1 VFNFF
6 EIIAKHKRHHLFP
19 RLEVDNRSRI
29 YTLLAYLLAIISLH
43 ILAMVVFE
51 QLPIDD
57 AIWLTLTTITT
68 VGYGDLSAQTA
79 VGRTATTL
87 LLYFGGI
94 FILAKIA
101 GDYFDYRLERKQ
113 KMITGLWR
121 WHMQKHIVIINAP
134 STNPEQYFLR
144 LIQQFRDNPAF
155 VNTPIQCLTD
165 QFPNGLPS
173 KLRALDIL
181 HFHGLPESQEML
193 DAVNAN
199 QAEYIIILATDENN
213 YTSDSQTFDILH
225 RLVDSKARAK
235 IVVECLNDD
244 NRNRLLAAGA
254 QSVLRPIRAYPE
266 LIVRAVVAPGSERV
280 LEHLFTHS
288 GNYTQRYDIQLEQRP
303 WAEVVSTLIHQN
315 LGIALAY
322 LDAQGELFCNP
333 QSDQKITSKAIFVL
347 VREQDTPSITQIT
360 QSLMIRSC

>member
-1 VFNFF
+1 
-6 EIIAKHKRHHLFP
+6 
-19 RLEVDNRSRI
+19 
-29 YTLLAYLLAIISLH
+29 
-43 ILAMVVFE
+43 MVVFE
-51 QLPIDD
+51 GLPLDD

-79 VGRTATTL
+79 LGRTATTL

-144 LIQQFRDNPAF
+144 LTQQFRDNPAF
-155 VNTPIQCLTD
+155 ANTPIQCLTD

-199 QAEYIIILATDENN
+199 QANHIIILAKDENN

-225 RLVDSKARAK
+225 RLLDNKARGK
-235 IVVECLNDD
+235 IVVECINDD
-244 NRNRLLAAGA
+244 NRSRLLAAGA

-288 GNYTQRYDIQLEQRP
+288 GNYTQRYDIQLEQQR
-303 WAEVVSTLIHQN
+303 WAEVVSALIHKN

-322 LDAQGELFCNP
+322 LDEQGELFCNP
-333 QSDQKITSKAIFVL
+333 HSDQKITSKAIFVL
-347 VREQDTPSITQIT
+347 VREQDTPSTAQIT
-360 QSLMIRSC
+360 QSLITRST